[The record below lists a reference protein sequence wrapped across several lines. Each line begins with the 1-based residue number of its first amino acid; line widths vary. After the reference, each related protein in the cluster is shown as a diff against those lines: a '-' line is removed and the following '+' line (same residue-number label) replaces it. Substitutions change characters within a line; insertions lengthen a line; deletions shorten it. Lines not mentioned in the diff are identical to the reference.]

1 MVKEKITAMKEKHPV
16 LLCLI
21 VLLLVEAG
29 MWMVKGGMSL
39 AGFGNDGSNLY
50 YMIKELLY
58 CGIGLAFVKI
68 FNLTRIFKET
78 KNFWRSFLSAG
89 LVVMIILL
97 SLVTFIPDISG
108 DYKSVVEI
116 VSFPVLVLAIG
127 FFEETLYR
135 GIVVN
140 LLADRFCGSVKG
152 VWATAAIS
160 GFLFGFLHFFN
171 VFVGQSLQE
180 TVLQMIQISFFGI
193 LLGAIYLKNRNIY
206 SMMLLHALY
215 DGSRM
220 IARGLNNGWSI
231 MGTDDNGSFDLKK
244 LIILNIIYCSIYLI
258 ATAVILRPKSA
269 RKIAGISCEDDKIK
283 GRKNKK
289 RKAEI
294 SVENSC
300 L

>member
-1 MVKEKITAMKEKHPV
+1 MVKEKTAAMKEKHPV

-21 VLLLVEAG
+21 VVVLVEAA
-29 MWMVKGGMSL
+29 MWAVKGGMSL

-50 YMIKELLY
+50 FMIRELLY
-58 CGIGLAFVKI
+58 CGLGLASLKI
-68 FNLTRIFKET
+68 LNLTRIFKET
-78 KNFWRSFLSAG
+78 KNFWRTFLSAG
-89 LVVMIILL
+89 LVLMIIIL
-97 SLVTFIPDISG
+97 SCFTFFPDISG
-108 DYKSVVEI
+108 DYKSVAEI
-116 VSFPVLVLAIG
+116 VSLPIFILAIG
-127 FFEETLYR
+127 FFEETVFR
-135 GIVVN
+135 GIVIN
-140 LLADRFCGSVKG
+140 LLADRFCRSVKG

-160 GFLFGFLHFFN
+160 GSLFGMVHLLN
-171 VFVGQSLQE
+171 VFAGQSLQD
-180 TVLQMIQISFFGI
+180 TIVQVIQISFFGI

-244 LIILNIIYCSIYLI
+244 VIILNIIYCSIYLI

-283 GRKNKK
+283 GRKNKR

-294 SVENSC
+294 SVENSS